1 LSPLSD
7 QQSEIDRFQYFLR
20 PGYIF
25 LSQEPTLIYSVMGSA
40 VTVCLWDR
48 TKRFGGVSHF
58 LYPKVSKP
66 DQATVQYGNVAILT
80 LIKLMIKDGSE
91 KASLEAQIFGG
102 GDLVSPTEETLGRQN
117 ASMAKTILTQH
128 GIAITSEDTGGS
140 KGRKLVFK
148 SDSNEAI
155 ILKVERLR
163 QEDWYPYLLPD
174 TR

>member
-7 QQSEIDRFQYFLR
+7 QQSEIDRFQYFLK

-25 LSQEPTLIYSVMGSA
+25 LSQEPSLIYSVMGSA

-48 TKRFGGVSHF
+48 KKRFGGVSHF

-66 DQATVQYGNVAILT
+66 DKATVQYGNVAILT

-91 KASLEAQIFGG
+91 KAALEAQIFGG
-102 GDLVSPTEETLGRQN
+102 GDPLSSTEETLGRQN
-117 ASMAKTILTQH
+117 ASMAKTILTQQ
-128 GIAITSEDTGGS
+128 GIAITSEDIGGS

-148 SDSNEAI
+148 SDCNEAI

-174 TR
+174 SR